1 MGGESAVLVV
11 APPPDALLV
20 ATLGRAVEPLI
31 GAPESVEPARIGGIG
46 VVNDAVFHCE
56 SAHARTIAHECSPV
70 SSARR
75 CEPGDR
81 LGNLRRGQWMIA
93 SAIIVFNASRALL
106 FLGDRDVEIE
116 VEVVAE

>member
-1 MGGESAVLVV
+1 MERGAVFVV
-11 APPPDALLV
+11 ATPPDALLI
-20 ATLGRAVEPLI
+20 ATLGRPVEPLI

-70 SSARR
+70 RSARR
-75 CEPGDR
+75 REPGDALR
-81 LGNLRRGQWMIA
+81 NLRRGQRVVA
-93 SAIIVFNASRALL
+93 AAIIVFNASRALL
-106 FLGDRDVEIE
+106 FLCDRDVEIE